1 MWPRSHPKAHD
12 VDYLLGDF
20 LTFPFEAESFD
31 MVTAVA
37 SCITWIRKRHFSVR
51 VSCCGP
57 AVCSRSSA
65 VRETASAS
73 DALLSGIAVLWN
85 RLLLLTKTGHLG
97 SSQCGP
103 PPLWPPPLGYREVR
117 QLAERALPG
126 VQSAVFCCGATR

>member
-1 MWPRSHPKAHD
+1 MYQEAA
-12 VDYLLGDF
+12 LLRACELLRPGGV
-20 LTFPFEAESFD
+20 L
-31 MVTAVA
+31 AVIGCA
-37 SCITWIRKRHFSVR
+37 RDS
-51 VSCCGP
+51 
-57 AVCSRSSA
+57 
-65 VRETASAS
+65 SAS

-126 VQSAVFCCGATR
+126 VQYRRLLLWRYSLIWKKPE